1 MDTLDKIKNI
11 NLALEDLKAGK
22 MIIVVDDEDRENEGD
37 FIIPADKARP
47 EDINFMMKYG
57 RGLICVAITEESSK
71 KLGLDLM
78 VKSNTSKHETNFTV
92 SVDAKE
98 NITTGIS
105 SNDRWNTLQIINN
118 PDSKP
123 HDLSKP
129 GHMFPLIAKDGGV
142 LRRAGHTEASID
154 LAKLANL
161 NPCSLL
167 VEIVD
172 EDGSM
177 ARLDRLKE
185 ISKEYNLRLI
195 SIAELIEYR
204 RKKDKLIKKILE
216 IPFPNSFGE
225 FKLKLFEDNIH
236 GDHHVALIKGEIED
250 KDEVL
255 VRVHS
260 QCLTGDIFGSLR
272 CDCGPQLQES
282 LKKIND
288 YGKGVLV
295 YLRQEGRGIGLK
307 NKLLAY
313 QLQDSGLDTVEA
325 NEELGYAPDL
335 REYGIGAQI
344 LRACNVRNMKLLT
357 NNPRKIIGL
366 EEGYGLK
373 ITERV
378 SIEIK
383 SNCINQSYLKTKRDK
398 LGHFL
403 TFESDEETKS

>member
-1 MDTLDKIKNI
+1 MNTIEKIKNVD
-11 NLALEDLKAGK
+11 LALEDIKNGK

-37 FIIPADKARP
+37 FIIPADKATP
-47 EDINFMMKYG
+47 EDINFMMKHA
-57 RGLICVAITEESSK
+57 RGLICVAITQKRSEEL
-71 KLGLDLM
+71 KLNPM
-78 VKSNTSKHETNFTV
+78 VNSNTSLHETNFTV
-92 SVDAKE
+92 SVDAKK
-98 NITTGIS
+98 NIATGIS
-105 SNDRWNTLQIINN
+105 AKDRWETLKIIN
-118 PDSKP
+118 DSSASP
-123 HDLSKP
+123 SDLARP
-129 GHMFPLIAKDGGV
+129 GHMFPLIAKSGGV

-154 LAKLANL
+154 LAKLAGFSS
-161 NPCSLL
+161 CSLL

-185 ISKEYNLRLI
+185 ISKEHNLRLI

-204 RKKDKLIKKILE
+204 RKKDKLITQLLD
-216 IPFPNSFGE
+216 IPFPNEYGE
-225 FKLKLFEDNIH
+225 FRLRLFEDSIH
-236 GDHHVALIKGEIED
+236 GDHHVALIKGKISQE
-250 KDEVL
+250 DEVL

-272 CDCGPQLQES
+272 CDCGPQLEES
-282 LKKIND
+282 MKKID
-288 YGKGVLV
+288 SHGKGVLV

-325 NEELGYAPDL
+325 NEKLGYGADL

-344 LRACNVRNMKLLT
+344 LRECNVRKMRLLT

-373 ITERV
+373 IVKREP
-378 SIEIK
+378 IEIK
-383 SNCINQSYLKTKRDK
+383 SNCINQSYLQAKRDK

-403 TFESDEETKS
+403 SIDKDEE

>member
-1 MDTLDKIKNI
+1 MNTIEKIRNVD
-11 NLALEDLKAGK
+11 LALEDMKNGK

-37 FIIPADKARP
+37 FIIPADKATP
-47 EDINFMMKYG
+47 EDINFMMKHA
-57 RGLICVAITEESSK
+57 RGLICVAITQKRSEEL
-71 KLGLDLM
+71 KLNPM
-78 VKSNTSKHETNFTV
+78 VNSNTSLHETNFTV
-92 SVDAKE
+92 SVDAKK
-98 NITTGIS
+98 NIATGIS
-105 SNDRWNTLQIINN
+105 AKDRWETLKIIN
-118 PDSKP
+118 DSSASP
-123 HDLSKP
+123 SDLARP
-129 GHMFPLIAKDGGV
+129 GHMFPLIAKSGGV

-154 LAKLANL
+154 LAKLAGFSS
-161 NPCSLL
+161 CSLL

-185 ISKEYNLRLI
+185 ISKEHDLRLI

-204 RKKDKLIKKILE
+204 RKKDKLITQLLD
-216 IPFPNSFGE
+216 IPFPNEYGE
-225 FKLKLFEDNIH
+225 FRLRLFEDSIH
-236 GDHHVALIKGEIED
+236 RDHHVALIKGEISEE
-250 KDEVL
+250 DEVL

-272 CDCGPQLQES
+272 CDCGPQLEES
-282 LKKIND
+282 MKKID
-288 YGKGVLV
+288 LHGKGVLV

-325 NEELGYAPDL
+325 NEKLGYGADL

-344 LRACNVRNMKLLT
+344 LRECNVRKMRLLT

-373 ITERV
+373 IIKREP
-378 SIEIK
+378 IEIK
-383 SNCINQSYLKTKRDK
+383 SNCINQSYLQAKRDK

-403 TFESDEETKS
+403 SIDKDEE

>member
-1 MDTLDKIKNI
+1 MNTIEKIKNVD
-11 NLALEDLKAGK
+11 LALKDIKNGK

-37 FIIPADKARP
+37 FIIPADKATP
-47 EDINFMMKYG
+47 EDINFMMKHA
-57 RGLICVAITEESSK
+57 RGLICVAITQERSEEL
-71 KLGLDLM
+71 KLNPM
-78 VKSNTSKHETNFTV
+78 VNSNTSLHETNFTV
-92 SVDAKE
+92 SVDAKK
-98 NITTGIS
+98 NIATGIS
-105 SNDRWNTLQIINN
+105 AKDRWETLKIIN
-118 PDSKP
+118 DSSASP
-123 HDLSKP
+123 SDLARP
-129 GHMFPLIAKDGGV
+129 GHMFPLIAKSGGV

-154 LAKLANL
+154 LAKLAGFSS
-161 NPCSLL
+161 CSLL

-185 ISKEYNLRLI
+185 ISKEHDLRLI

-204 RKKDKLIKKILE
+204 RKKDKLITQLLD
-216 IPFPNSFGE
+216 IPFPNEYGE
-225 FKLKLFEDNIH
+225 FRLRLFEDSIH
-236 GDHHVALIKGEIED
+236 RDHHVALIKGEISEE
-250 KDEVL
+250 DEVL

-272 CDCGPQLQES
+272 CDCGPQLEES
-282 LKKIND
+282 MKKID
-288 YGKGVLV
+288 SHGKGVLV

-325 NEELGYAPDL
+325 NEKLGYGADL

-344 LRACNVRNMKLLT
+344 LRECNIRKMRLLT

-373 ITERV
+373 IVKREP
-378 SIEIK
+378 IEIK
-383 SNCINQSYLKTKRDK
+383 SNCINHSYLQAKRDK

-403 TFESDEETKS
+403 SIDKDEE

>member
-1 MDTLDKIKNI
+1 MNTIDQIKNI
-11 NLALEDLKAGK
+11 DLALEDIKNGK
-22 MIIVVDDEDRENEGD
+22 MVIVVDDEDRENEGD
-37 FIIPADKARP
+37 FIIPADKATP
-47 EDINFMMKYG
+47 QDINFMMKHA
-57 RGLICVAITEESSK
+57 RGLICIAITQERSEEL
-71 KLGLDLM
+71 KLDPM
-78 VKSNTSKHETNFTV
+78 VNLNTSLHETNFTV
-92 SVDAKE
+92 SVDAKK

-105 SNDRWNTLQIINN
+105 ATDRWETLKTINDIDAS
-118 PDSKP
+118 PS
-123 HDLSKP
+123 DLARP
-129 GHMFPLIAKDGGV
+129 GHMFPLIAKSGGV

-154 LAKLANL
+154 LAKLAGFSS
-161 NPCSLL
+161 CSLL

-185 ISKEYNLRLI
+185 ISKEHDLRLI

-204 RKKDKLIKKILE
+204 RKKDKLITELLD
-216 IPFPNSFGE
+216 IPFPNEYGE
-225 FKLKLFEDNIH
+225 FKLRLFEDSIH
-236 GDHHVALIKGEIED
+236 RDHHVALIKGEITED
-250 KDEVL
+250 DEVL

-272 CDCGPQLQES
+272 CDCGPQLEES
-282 LKKIND
+282 MKKID
-288 YGKGVLV
+288 SYGKGVLV

-325 NEELGYAPDL
+325 NEKLGYGADL

-344 LRACNVRNMKLLT
+344 LRECNVRQMRLLT

-373 ITERV
+373 IVKREP
-378 SIEIK
+378 IEIK
-383 SNCINQSYLKTKRDK
+383 SNCVNRSYLKAKRDK

-403 TFESDEETKS
+403 SVDKDEEH

>member
-1 MDTLDKIKNI
+1 MNTIEKIKNVD
-11 NLALEDLKAGK
+11 LALEDIKNGK

-37 FIIPADKARP
+37 FIIPADKATP
-47 EDINFMMKYG
+47 EDINFMMKHA
-57 RGLICVAITEESSK
+57 RGLICVAITQERSEEL
-71 KLGLDLM
+71 KLNPM
-78 VKSNTSKHETNFTV
+78 VNSNTSLHETNFTV
-92 SVDAKE
+92 SVDAKK
-98 NITTGIS
+98 NIATGIS
-105 SNDRWNTLQIINN
+105 AKDRWETLKIIN
-118 PDSKP
+118 DSSASP
-123 HDLSKP
+123 SDLARP
-129 GHMFPLIAKDGGV
+129 GHMFPLIAKSGGV

-154 LAKLANL
+154 LAKLAGFSS
-161 NPCSLL
+161 CSLL

-185 ISKEYNLRLI
+185 ISKEHDLRLI

-204 RKKDKLIKKILE
+204 RKKDKLITQLLD
-216 IPFPNSFGE
+216 IPFPNEYGE
-225 FKLKLFEDNIH
+225 FRLRLFEDSIH
-236 GDHHVALIKGEIED
+236 KDHHVALIKGEISEE
-250 KDEVL
+250 DEVL

-272 CDCGPQLQES
+272 CDCGPQLEES
-282 LKKIND
+282 MKKID
-288 YGKGVLV
+288 SHGKGVLV

-325 NEELGYAPDL
+325 NEKLGYGADL

-344 LRACNVRNMKLLT
+344 LRECNVRKMRLLT

-373 ITERV
+373 IVKREP
-378 SIEIK
+378 IEIK
-383 SNCINQSYLKTKRDK
+383 SNCINHSYLQAKRDK

-403 TFESDEETKS
+403 SIDKDE

>member
-1 MDTLDKIKNI
+1 MNTMEKIKNVD
-11 NLALEDLKAGK
+11 LALEDIKNGK
-22 MIIVVDDEDRENEGD
+22 MVIVVDDEDRENEGD
-37 FIIPADKARP
+37 FIIPADKATP
-47 EDINFMMKYG
+47 EDINFMMKHA
-57 RGLICVAITEESSK
+57 RGLICVAITQERSEEL
-71 KLGLDLM
+71 KLNPM
-78 VKSNTSKHETNFTV
+78 VNSNTSLHETNFTV
-92 SVDAKE
+92 SVDAKK
-98 NITTGIS
+98 NIATGIS
-105 SNDRWNTLQIINN
+105 AKDRWETLKIIN
-118 PDSKP
+118 DSSASP
-123 HDLSKP
+123 SDLARP
-129 GHMFPLIAKDGGV
+129 GHMFPLIAKSGGV

-154 LAKLANL
+154 LAKLAGFSS
-161 NPCSLL
+161 CSLL

-185 ISKEYNLRLI
+185 ISKEHNLRLI

-204 RKKDKLIKKILE
+204 RKKDKLITQLLD
-216 IPFPNSFGE
+216 IPFPNEYGE
-225 FKLKLFEDNIH
+225 FRLRLFEDSIH
-236 GDHHVALIKGEIED
+236 GDHHVALIKGEISEE
-250 KDEVL
+250 DEVL

-272 CDCGPQLQES
+272 CDCGPQLEES
-282 LKKIND
+282 MKKID
-288 YGKGVLV
+288 SYGKGVLV

-325 NEELGYAPDL
+325 NKKLGYQADL

-344 LRACNVRNMKLLT
+344 LRECNIRKMRLLT

-373 ITERV
+373 IVKREP
-378 SIEIK
+378 IEIK
-383 SNCINQSYLKTKRDK
+383 SNCINHSYLQTKRDK

-403 TFESDEETKS
+403 SIDKDEE

>member
-1 MDTLDKIKNI
+1 MNTIEKIRNVD
-11 NLALEDLKAGK
+11 LALEDMKNGK

-37 FIIPADKARP
+37 FIIPADKATP
-47 EDINFMMKYG
+47 EDINFMMKHA
-57 RGLICVAITEESSK
+57 RGLICVAITQERSEEL
-71 KLGLDLM
+71 KLNPM
-78 VKSNTSKHETNFTV
+78 VNSNTSLHETNFTV
-92 SVDAKE
+92 SVDAKK
-98 NITTGIS
+98 NIATGIS
-105 SNDRWNTLQIINN
+105 AKDRWETLKIIN
-118 PDSKP
+118 DSSASP
-123 HDLSKP
+123 SDLARP
-129 GHMFPLIAKDGGV
+129 GHMFPLIAKSGGV

-154 LAKLANL
+154 LAKLAGFSS
-161 NPCSLL
+161 CSLL

-185 ISKEYNLRLI
+185 ISKEHNLRLI

-204 RKKDKLIKKILE
+204 RKKDKLITQLLD
-216 IPFPNSFGE
+216 IPFPNEYGE
-225 FKLKLFEDNIH
+225 FRLRLFEDSIH
-236 GDHHVALIKGEIED
+236 GDHHVALIKGEICEE
-250 KDEVL
+250 DEVL

-272 CDCGPQLQES
+272 CDCGPQLEES
-282 LKKIND
+282 MKKID
-288 YGKGVLV
+288 SHGKGVLV

-325 NEELGYAPDL
+325 NEKLGYGADL

-344 LRACNVRNMKLLT
+344 LRECNVRKMRLLT

-373 ITERV
+373 IVKREP
-378 SIEIK
+378 IEIK
-383 SNCINQSYLKTKRDK
+383 SNCVNHSYLKAKRDK

-403 TFESDEETKS
+403 SVDKDE

>member
-1 MDTLDKIKNI
+1 MDTLDKIKNVD
-11 NLALEDLKAGK
+11 LALEDLRAGK
-22 MIIVVDDEDRENEGD
+22 MVIVVDDEDRENEGD
-37 FIIPADKARP
+37 FIIPADKATA
-47 EDINFMMKYG
+47 EDVNFMMKHG
-57 RGLICVAITEESSK
+57 RGLLCVAITEDTSN
-71 KLGLDLM
+71 KLDLGLM

-92 SVDAKE
+92 SVDARE
-98 NITTGIS
+98 GVTTGIS
-105 SNDRWNTLQIINN
+105 SKDRWRTMQIINS

-123 HDLSKP
+123 HDLSRP
-129 GHMFPLIAKDGGV
+129 GHMFPLIAKNGGV
-142 LRRAGHTEASID
+142 LRRAGHTEASVD
-154 LAKLANL
+154 LAKLANF
-161 NPCSLL
+161 NPCALL

-185 ISKEYNLRLI
+185 ISKKYDLRLI

-204 RKKDKLIKKILE
+204 RKKDKLVQRLLD
-216 IPFPNSFGE
+216 IPFPNSFGN
-225 FKLKLFEDNIH
+225 FKLELFEDNIH
-236 GDHHVALIKGEIED
+236 GDHHVALIKGEID
-250 KDEVL
+250 NDDEVL

-272 CDCGPQLQES
+272 CDCGPQLQEA
-282 LKKIND
+282 LKKID
-288 YGKGVLV
+288 EHGKGVFV

-378 SIEIK
+378 PIEIE

-403 TFESDEETKS
+403 SFNSDEEKKS